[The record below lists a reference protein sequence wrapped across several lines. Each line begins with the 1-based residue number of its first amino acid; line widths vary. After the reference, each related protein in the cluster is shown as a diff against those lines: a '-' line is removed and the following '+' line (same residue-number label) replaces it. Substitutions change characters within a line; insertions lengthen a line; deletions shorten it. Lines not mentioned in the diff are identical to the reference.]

1 MNTLTIIGN
10 VGGEPE
16 LRYTQS
22 GLAQVK
28 FSVAT
33 TYGKDD
39 KKKTTW
45 HNCLAWGEMAEAIAS
60 VADKGTRVV
69 VIGRMETSEYT
80 TKQGEKRKSQE
91 VVVDDFGVSLRWGAP
106 QQRKKFS
113 DAAKPSQQMSIDDEE
128 PF

>member
-1 MNTLTIIGN
+1 MNNLTIIGN
-10 VGGEPE
+10 IGGDPE

-45 HNCLAWGEMAEAIAS
+45 HNCVAWGDMAEAIAS
-60 VADKGTRVV
+60 VSSKGTRVV
-69 VIGRMETSEYT
+69 VLGRMETSEYT
-80 TKQGEKRKSQE
+80 TKSGEKRKSQE
-91 VVVDDFGVSLRWGAP
+91 VIVDDFGVSLRWGMP
-106 QQRKKFS
+106 EERKKFS
-113 DAAKPSQQMSIDDEE
+113 DAAKPAEQMSFGDEE